1 MPFTRLTAIVRAR
14 AVFCGICVVMP
25 TFGYANSPLDDVAQV
40 ASGTDFTC
48 VRTTGAAAQ
57 CWGRNQLGQLGD
69 GSTAPHWVAEPVH
82 GLASGVSL
90 IAVGARHACA
100 LISDGTVRCWGDN
113 SDGQLGNNST
123 MGSEVP
129 VTVLGGLNN
138 VGWITAGD
146 AHTCAVTVTGAAYCW
161 GKNAAGQLGNGGV
174 NQQSTPV
181 LVSGF
186 GAGISTMDAGGNHT
200 CARTSTGAMAC
211 WGANSFGQLGDGTTG
226 INRLI
231 PVAVSGL
238 SSGVVSISVG
248 NEHSCARM
256 ANNGI
261 KCWGLNSDGQ
271 LGDGSVIGR
280 AVPVDVVNLPS
291 TVVSISAGDAHTCA
305 VTSANTLLCWGDN
318 EFGQLGDQSF
328 EPRSTPV
335 AVADIDSGAFA
346 VSAGGHHSCA
356 RLSGGAVSCWGD
368 NREGA
373 LGDGHDALRRA
384 PVQVVLSLDSST
396 LAAGMFNTCTVNSF
410 VGVVNCWGDNRFG
423 QLGLGTTLQRRW
435 PTIVTGPRG
444 GPVLGAYHGCALGL
458 AGRVMCW
465 GGNQYGQLGIGSH
478 QAELSPVIL
487 SSLQGVVINN
497 LSAGAAHVCAL
508 SDAGGV
514 WCWGANGGALGDGT
528 ELERTLPVTA
538 IGMDSHVTALAS
550 GYAHSCAL
558 KDDGAV
564 WCWGSNSIGQLG
576 DGSLMNRLQPV
587 AVAGL
592 GIAAVSI
599 TAGYGHTCALLSDGA
614 IRCWGLNESGQL
626 GDGSFQSSV
635 NPVAVSGVGGSAT
648 RVAAGYAHTCAT
660 LSSGG
665 VRCWGSNAHAQLGDG
680 TLTDRT
686 TPIGVQGMNA
696 GVTSLAAGG
705 LHTCAT
711 RSDGRVWCWGS
722 NQWGQTGDGSAG
734 YQSFPTSA
742 VRSAR
747 LFADGF
753 E

>member
-1 MPFTRLTAIVRAR
+1 
-14 AVFCGICVVMP
+14 
-25 TFGYANSPLDDVAQV
+25 
-40 ASGTDFTC
+40 
-48 VRTTGAAAQ
+48 
-57 CWGRNQLGQLGD
+57 
-69 GSTAPHWVAEPVH
+69 
-82 GLASGVSL
+82 
-90 IAVGARHACA
+90 
-100 LISDGTVRCWGDN
+100 
-113 SDGQLGNNST
+113 
-123 MGSEVP
+123 
-129 VTVLGGLNN
+129 
-138 VGWITAGD
+138 
-146 AHTCAVTVTGAAYCW
+146 
-161 GKNAAGQLGNGGV
+161 
-174 NQQSTPV
+174 
-181 LVSGF
+181 
-186 GAGISTMDAGGNHT
+186 
-200 CARTSTGAMAC
+200 
-211 WGANSFGQLGDGTTG
+211 
-226 INRLI
+226 
-231 PVAVSGL
+231 
-238 SSGVVSISVG
+238 
-248 NEHSCARM
+248 
-256 ANNGI
+256 
-261 KCWGLNSDGQ
+261 
-271 LGDGSVIGR
+271 
-280 AVPVDVVNLPS
+280 
-291 TVVSISAGDAHTCA
+291 
-305 VTSANTLLCWGDN
+305 
-318 EFGQLGDQSF
+318 
-328 EPRSTPV
+328 
-335 AVADIDSGAFA
+335 
-346 VSAGGHHSCA
+346 
-356 RLSGGAVSCWGD
+356 
-368 NREGA
+368 
-373 LGDGHDALRRA
+373 
-384 PVQVVLSLDSST
+384 
-396 LAAGMFNTCTVNSF
+396 
-410 VGVVNCWGDNRFG
+410 
-423 QLGLGTTLQRRW
+423 
-435 PTIVTGPRG
+435 
-444 GPVLGAYHGCALGL
+444 
-458 AGRVMCW
+458 MCW

-487 SSLQGVVINN
+487 SNLQGVVINN

-528 ELERTLPVTA
+528 ELERTLPVAA

-564 WCWGSNSIGQLG
+564 WCWGNNSIGQLG

-626 GDGSFQSSV
+626 GDGSVQSSV